1 MKLMFCAAVAL
12 SLTPIAAH
20 AATADDFEIWSVLQ
34 ASGSISGNIVGGL
47 ELSGRMVDDA
57 SRLGVAIVRPTIGYK
72 ISNAVTV
79 HLGYVHQ
86 TTINQNR
93 RDTQEDRIFQQ
104 FNWTM
109 GKIGKGTLSSRTRFE
124 QRFVNTGNDTG
135 LRFRVQL
142 RYTVP
147 MKAKGTNFVVASEP
161 IIALN
166 TTNWGQREGFEQW
179 RNFVGVNFP
188 VAKKLTFETGFQ
200 HRYQKRFNQPDRSD
214 FIVPVTLS
222 YKF

>member
-1 MKLMFCAAVAL
+1 MKLIFCAAVAL

-72 ISNAVTV
+72 ISHAVTV

-104 FNWTM
+104 LNWTM

-142 RYTVP
+142 KYTVP

-161 IIALN
+161 IFALN